1 MTESTLGGK
10 TFKIRRTLRMQRTQ
24 EAQDQEEV
32 ANLQDLRLKD
42 PEYGDDK
49 PQLTC

>member
-1 MTESTLGGK
+1 MTEQTLGK
-10 TFKIRRTLRMQRTQ
+10 TFKIRKTLRMMKTQ

-42 PEYGDDK
+42 GEVDD
-49 PQLTC
+49 